1 MLGLLRD
8 LKGFLVRWTEI
19 KSPKLVLLPNPVFHA
34 SMNALSFV
42 LVLSLC
48 AICKCLN
55 TGEKIYVYD
64 WPELVNRYANF
75 TDRDHTSHGVEVP
88 VWRTNYGA
96 GRLVEG
102 TNLEHKTSQFA
113 LHKIFYERALI
124 DPRRTL
130 NPAEATTF
138 FIPFDIGMHIAF
150 LESNGRMRRSGCPLA
165 EQVERRLS
173 ELPYFKRNGG
183 HDHLLVFAVNYNM
196 NYFMN
201 APKCQHFLRMCWNCT
216 KLSIDE
222 YLFTAKHRMFE
233 AKNRGINWH
242 AVPFP
247 SDYHYSR
254 LAARLSAASTS
265 ASQGALSSSGHHRQ
279 LSAGTGTGSG
289 SAAHEKHKKGVGGH
303 HKHHK
308 DEMDMRLDRD
318 SRKHSVSEA
327 GKAIEENVA
336 DIISASGGTWSPP
349 WDRIVPAGHDGKHL
363 YTRNTIVSFTG
374 SPRRFNEYSTM
385 MRESLV
391 RMCGDLNNTAHCSYG
406 HYKHDLKVSNNE
418 LSRRSVF
425 CLQPPGDMPS
435 RKSVFDAILSGC
447 IPVLFHPLTA
457 KYMYEWHW
465 GQSLWEDIAISFDS
479 SEENRHLID
488 GTDDFISR
496 LVTMYNDKES
506 VGYEDGGNSR
516 LVDKANTRRVAH
528 VLKGGRKE
536 VRRRQLAMA
545 KVAYQ
550 LQYSLIESNFNDGG
564 KLEVASRSA
573 DGTPNED
580 AYDVAMRHVLA
591 IHAGKEK
598 HDRTSDFVQCSLLAG
613 PQELQTADWCNS
625 TNSLLDPY
633 KPSAYDNALYV

>member
-1 MLGLLRD
+1 M
-8 LKGFLVRWTEI
+8 
-19 KSPKLVLLPNPVFHA
+19 PCLVLLLCLG
-34 SMNALSFV
+34 SI
-42 LVLSLC
+42 LC
-48 AICKCLN
+48 AHCID
-55 TGEKIYVYD
+55 TIHGDKIYVYD

-88 VWRTNYGA
+88 VWRTNHGA

-130 NPAEATTF
+130 NPAEATSF

-150 LESNGRMRRSGCPLA
+150 LEGNGRMRRSGCPLA
-165 EQVERRLS
+165 EQVERRLN
-173 ELPYFKRNGG
+173 ELPYFKRKGG
-183 HDHLLVFAVNYNM
+183 HDHVLVFAVNYNM

-201 APKCQHFLRMCWNCT
+201 APKCQHFLQLCWNCT

-247 SDYHYSR
+247 SDYHYSK
-254 LAARLSAASTS
+254 LAARLSAAS
-265 ASQGALSSSGHHRQ
+265 APQGVLSRGKRR
-279 LSAGTGTGSG
+279 LSRGSG
-289 SAAHEKHKKGVGGH
+289 GSAVHAQSHEKHKKAGH
-303 HKHHK
+303 HKK
-308 DEMDMRLDRD
+308 EMDMRQDRD
-318 SRKHSVSEA
+318 TRKHSVSE
-327 GKAIEENVA
+327 GGSKGLEQNVA

-349 WDRIVPAGHDGKHL
+349 WDRIVPAGQDGPATSRASSMRHP
-363 YTRNTIVSFTG
+363 YTRHTIVSFTG

-391 RMCGDLNNTAHCSYG
+391 RMCGDLNNTALCSYG
-406 HYKHDLKVSNNE
+406 RYQHDLKVSNNE

-465 GQSLWEDIAISFDS
+465 GQALWEDIAISFDS
-479 SEENRHLID
+479 NEENRHLMD
-488 GTDDFISR
+488 GTVDYISR
-496 LVTMYNDKES
+496 LVDMYNDRKS
-506 VGYEDGGNSR
+506 AGYVDGGNGRSG
-516 LVDKANTRRVAH
+516 DPSNAQRVMH
-528 VLKGGRKE
+528 VLAGGRKE

-550 LQYSLIESNFNDGG
+550 LQYSLIESDPDSGGNF
-564 KLEVASRSA
+564 EVAQHS
-573 DGTPNED
+573 GTQGEGD

-591 IHAGKEK
+591 IHAGREK
-598 HDRTSDFVQCSLLAG
+598 HDRTSHFVQCSLLAG

-625 TNSLLDPY
+625 THSASDPY
-633 KPSAYDNALYV
+633 KPSAYVNFLYTGR